1 MPFNHRFPCL
11 AEEAD
16 YLVGE
21 LQHDFPNGSPNAMT
35 HSPKDFTVNA
45 YNTNY
50 TGDPTISIVTASPLT
65 LEQRRFLFCC
75 GFQVTSSFEEE

>member
-35 HSPKDFTVNA
+35 HSPKLQCHSA
-45 YNTNY
+45 
-50 TGDPTISIVTASPLT
+50 TG
-65 LEQRRFLFCC
+65 Q
-75 GFQVTSSFEEE
+75 Q